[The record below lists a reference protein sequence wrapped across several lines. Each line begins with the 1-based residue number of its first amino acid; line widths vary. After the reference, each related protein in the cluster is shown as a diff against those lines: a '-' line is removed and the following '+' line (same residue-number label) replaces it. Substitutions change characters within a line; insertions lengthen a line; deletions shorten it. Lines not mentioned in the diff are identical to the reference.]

1 MGCVEITPY
10 NKDQSE
16 IRNGHFEFWT
26 RSVNS
31 EKDRETLQILHDL
44 DFLYPTPRKFC
55 DQTETLWNCIHES
68 LNANKKGQDG
78 KRHILSIIAEQF
90 PYCELKRFEWWS
102 YNFTIC
108 CNEAKC
114 VKKPIFTRITIPH
127 KKLDQLQQFLDDKN
141 NVIMS
146 SYKTETKTG
155 LPVKYLKYTKESLWE
170 KFSYQFPDGV
180 KRTSFMTFLQKKQY
194 IYQENLGGLC
204 SI

>member
-1 MGCVEITPY
+1 MLKHMGCVEITPY

-90 PYCELKRFEWWS
+90 PYCELKRFE
-102 YNFTIC
+102 C
-108 CNEAKC
+108 
-114 VKKPIFTRITIPH
+114 
-127 KKLDQLQQFLDDKN
+127 
-141 NVIMS
+141 
-146 SYKTETKTG
+146 
-155 LPVKYLKYTKESLWE
+155 
-170 KFSYQFPDGV
+170 
-180 KRTSFMTFLQKKQY
+180 
-194 IYQENLGGLC
+194 
-204 SI
+204 